1 MVWLGAE
8 YMKIRVSDYLAKRIA
23 EAGVRH
29 VFMISGGGAMHLND
43 AIGKNKDLEYVC
55 NHHEQ
60 ACAIAV
66 EGYART
72 TGNLGVAIVTS
83 GPGGTNTMTGVL
95 GLWLDSIP
103 GMFISG
109 QIKYSTTVE
118 STGLPLRQL
127 GDQEANIVAIVQSIT
142 KYAVMVRDPNSIRY
156 HFEKA
161 LYLARNGRP
170 GPVWLDIPLDV
181 QAAMIEED
189 ELLPYSQAEDRIYFD
204 PELIK
209 AQATSIIERL
219 RAAERPVFLA
229 GNGIRLAGA
238 MDLFHEVI
246 DLLGVP
252 VQTGMGGND
261 VIYSDHPLFFGR
273 PSVTGDRSS
282 NFIIQNADVLLT
294 IGVRLGV
301 RTVSYLFKAFARAA
315 YRIVVDIDPVELKK
329 PTIFP
334 DMPIHCD
341 AKALLEEMARQ
352 LRGNPLPR
360 KENWLEWC
368 RERRRRYP
376 SVTPEWRAQKDY
388 VNSFHFVDI
397 LSGELAPSDVIVLAN
412 GAANTCT
419 FQAVKLK
426 KGQRLFTNSG
436 CASMG
441 YDLPAAIG
449 ACFANDRK
457 RVICIAGDG
466 SIQMNLQELQTIVHH
481 NLPIKIFLL
490 NNSGYTSIRLTQDA
504 YFPGK
509 YIAADPSS
517 GVTFPDIQ
525 KICAAYGIPSN
536 HAANHGELLEK
547 IRETLASFGPAL
559 CEIMMSPDQLL
570 YPKLASEIKPD
581 GTMVSK
587 PLEDMFPF
595 LDRAEFLE
603 NMLIEPWDSNQ

>member
-1 MVWLGAE
+1 
-8 YMKIRVSDYLAKRIA
+8 MKIRVADYLAKRIA

-29 VFMISGGGAMHLND
+29 VFMVSGGGAMHLND
-43 AIGKNKDLEYVC
+43 AIGKNKNIEYVC

-66 EGYART
+66 EGYARV
-72 TGNLGVAIVTS
+72 TGNVGVAVVTS
-83 GPGGTNTMTGVL
+83 GPGGTNAVTGVL

-109 QIKYSTTVE
+109 QIKYGTTVE
-118 STGLPLRQL
+118 SSGLPLRQL
-127 GDQEANIVAIVQSIT
+127 GDQEANIIEIVKSIT
-142 KYAVMVRDPNSIRY
+142 KYAVMVRDPKSIRY

-181 QAAMIEED
+181 QAAMVEED
-189 ELLPYSQAEDRIYFD
+189 ELLLYSQAEDRICFD
-204 PELIK
+204 SETLK
-209 AQATSIIERL
+209 AQAAEIIERV
-219 RAAERPVFLA
+219 RTAKRPVFLA

-238 MDLFHEVI
+238 MDIFHEVV

-252 VQTGMGGND
+252 VQTAMGGND
-261 VIYSDHPLFFGR
+261 VIHSDHELFFGR

-282 NFIIQNADVLLT
+282 NFIVQNSDLLLA
-294 IGVRLGV
+294 IGARLGV
-301 RTVSYLFKAFARAA
+301 RTVSYLFKAFARDA
-315 YRIVVDIDPVELKK
+315 YRIVVDVDSAELKK

-334 DMPIHCD
+334 DMPVHCD
-341 AKALLEEMARQ
+341 AKMLLEEMAHQ
-352 LRGNPLPR
+352 LRGKPLHR
-360 KENWLEWC
+360 KIDWIEWC
-368 RERRRRYP
+368 KERRRRYP
-376 SVTPEWRAQKDY
+376 SVTPEWRAQKNL
-388 VNSFHFVDI
+388 VNSFYFADM
-397 LSGELAPSDVIVLAN
+397 LTSETSANDVIVLAN

-419 FQAVKLK
+419 FQAAKLK
-426 KGQRLFTNSG
+426 QGQRLFTNSG

-457 RVICIAGDG
+457 RVVCIAGDG

-481 NLPIKIFLL
+481 KLPIKIFLL
-490 NNSGYTSIRLTQDA
+490 NNNGYTSIRLTQDA
-504 YFPGK
+504 YFPGD

-525 KICAAYGIPSN
+525 KICAVYGIPSN
-536 HAANHGELLEK
+536 KAENHQELQEK
-547 IRETLASFGPAL
+547 IRQTLAISGPAL
-559 CEIMMSPDQLL
+559 CEIMMASDQPL
-570 YPKLASEIKPD
+570 YPKLASVVKPD

-595 LDRAEFLE
+595 LEREEFMG
-603 NMLIEPWDSNQ
+603 NMIIEPWDNQ

>member
-1 MVWLGAE
+1 
-8 YMKIRVSDYLAKRIA
+8 MKIRVSDYLAKRIA

-43 AIGKNKDLEYVC
+43 AIGKNKDLEYIC

-72 TGNLGVAIVTS
+72 SGNLGVAVVTS
-83 GPGGTNTMTGVL
+83 GPGGTNTVTGVL

-109 QIKYSTTVE
+109 QIKYGTTVE

-142 KYAVMVRDPNSIRY
+142 KYAVMVRDPMSIRY

-189 ELLPYSQAEDRIYFD
+189 ELLPYSQAEDRICFD
-204 PELIK
+204 PAIVK
-209 AQATSIIERL
+209 AQAASIIERL
-219 RAAERPVFLA
+219 RVAERPVFLA

-238 MDLFHEVI
+238 MELFHEVI

-261 VIYSDHPLFFGR
+261 VIHSDHPLFFGR

-282 NFIIQNADVLLT
+282 NFIIQNSDVLLT

-315 YRIVVDIDPVELKK
+315 YRIVVDVDPVELKK
-329 PTIFP
+329 PTIYP

-341 AKALLEEMARQ
+341 AKVLLEEMAGQ

-360 KENWLEWC
+360 KEGWIEWC

-376 SVTPEWRAQKDY
+376 SVTPEWRAQKDF
-388 VNSFHFVDI
+388 VNSFHFVDT
-397 LSGELAPSDVIVLAN
+397 LCGELAASDVIVLAN

-419 FQAVKLK
+419 FQAARLK

-457 RVICIAGDG
+457 RVVCIAGDG

-481 NLPIKIFLL
+481 RLPIKIFLL
-490 NNSGYTSIRLTQDA
+490 NNNGYTSIRLTQDA
-504 YFPGK
+504 YFPGD

-517 GVTFPDIQ
+517 GVSFPDIQ

-536 HAANHGELLEK
+536 RAANHDELLES
-547 IRETLASFGPAL
+547 IRQALAEPGPAL
-559 CEIMMSPDQLL
+559 CEIMMSPDQPL
-570 YPKLASEIKPD
+570 YPKLASEVKPD

-595 LDRAEFLE
+595 LERAEFLE
-603 NMLIEPWDSNQ
+603 NMLIEPWDSSK

>member
-1 MVWLGAE
+1 
-8 YMKIRVSDYLAKRIA
+8 MKIRVSDYLAKRIA

-29 VFMISGGGAMHLND
+29 VFMIAGGGAMHLND

-72 TGNLGVAIVTS
+72 TGNLGVTVVTS
-83 GPGGTNTMTGVL
+83 GPGGTNTLTGVL

-109 QIKYSTTVE
+109 QIKYDTTVE
-118 STGLPLRQL
+118 SSGLPLRQL
-127 GDQEANIVAIVQSIT
+127 GDQEANIIAIVKSIT
-142 KYAVMVRDPNSIRY
+142 KYAVMVRDPKSIRY

-161 LYLARNGRP
+161 LYLSFNGRP

-189 ELLPYSQAEDRIYFD
+189 ELLPYSQAEDRICFD
-204 PELIK
+204 AEVVK
-209 AQATSIIERL
+209 VQAASIIERL
-219 RAAERPVFLA
+219 RAAERPVFMA

-238 MDLFHEVI
+238 MDLFHEVV

-252 VQTGMGGND
+252 VQTAMGGND
-261 VIYSDHPLFFGR
+261 VIHSDHPLFFGR

-315 YRIVVDIDPVELKK
+315 YRIVVDIDPAELKK

-334 DMPIHCD
+334 DMPVHCD
-341 AKALLEEMARQ
+341 AKVLLEEMARQ
-352 LRGNPLPR
+352 LRCNPLPR
-360 KENWLEWC
+360 KEHWIEWC
-368 RERRRRYP
+368 QERRRRYP
-376 SVTPEWRAQKDY
+376 SVTPEWRTQKDY
-388 VNSFHFVDI
+388 VNPFHFVDT
-397 LSGELAPSDVIVLAN
+397 LSDELAPSDVIILAN
-412 GAANTCT
+412 GSANTCT
-419 FQAVKLK
+419 FQAIKLK

-481 NLPIKIFLL
+481 KLPIKIFLL
-490 NNSGYTSIRLTQDA
+490 NNNGYTSIRLTQDA
-504 YFPGK
+504 YFPGD

-517 GVTFPDIQ
+517 GVSFPDIQ

-536 HAANHGELLEK
+536 QVANHEGLLER
-547 IRETLASFGPAL
+547 IHQTLVTPGPAL
-559 CEIMMSPDQLL
+559 CEIMMSPDQPL
-570 YPKLASEIKPD
+570 YPKLASEVKPD

-603 NMLIEPWDSNQ
+603 NMLIDPWDSSK

>member
-1 MVWLGAE
+1 
-8 YMKIRVSDYLAKRIA
+8 MKIKVADYLAKRIA

-43 AIGKNKDLEYVC
+43 AIGRNKDLEYVC

-66 EGYART
+66 EGYSRT
-72 TGNLGVAIVTS
+72 TGNLGVAVVTS
-83 GPGGTNTMTGVL
+83 GPGGTNTLTGVL

-109 QIKYSTTVE
+109 QIKYGTTVE

-127 GDQEANIVAIVQSIT
+127 GDQEANIIAIVRSIT

-181 QAAMIEED
+181 QATIIDED
-189 ELLPYSQAEDRIYFD
+189 ELLPYSLAEDRICFD
-204 PELIK
+204 LETVK
-209 AQATSIIERL
+209 AQAAIIIERI

-252 VQTGMGGND
+252 EQTGMGGND
-261 VIYSDHPLFFGR
+261 VIHSDHPLFFGR

-315 YRIVVDIDPVELKK
+315 YKIIVDIDPAELKK

-334 DMPIHCD
+334 DMPVHCD
-341 AKALLEEMARQ
+341 AKSLLEEMARQ
-352 LRGNPLPR
+352 LRGSPLSH
-360 KENWLEWC
+360 KENWIEWC

-376 SVTPEWRAQKDY
+376 SATLEWRAQKDY
-388 VNSFHFVDI
+388 VNSFHFVDV
-397 LSGELAPSDVIVLAN
+397 LSGELSSSDVIVLAN

-419 FQAVKLK
+419 FQAIKLK
-426 KGQRLFTNSG
+426 KGQRLFTNTG
-436 CASMG
+436 CAAMG

-457 RVICIAGDG
+457 QVICIAGDG

-481 NLPIKIFLL
+481 KLPIKIFLL
-490 NNSGYTSIRLTQDA
+490 NNNGYTSIRLTQDA
-504 YFPGK
+504 YFPGG
-509 YIAADPSS
+509 YVAADPSS
-517 GVTFPDIQ
+517 GVTFPNIQ
-525 KICAAYGIPSN
+525 KICAAYGIQSN
-536 HAANHGELLEK
+536 QAANHEELLEK
-547 IRETLASFGPAL
+547 IRQTLAVPGPAL
-559 CEIMMSPDQLL
+559 CEIMMAPDQLL
-570 YPKLASEIKPD
+570 YPKLASEVKPD
-581 GTMVSK
+581 GTMISK
-587 PLEDMFPF
+587 PLEDMYPF

-603 NMLIEPWDSNQ
+603 NMLIEPWDSSK

>member
-1 MVWLGAE
+1 
-8 YMKIRVSDYLAKRIA
+8 MKIKVADYLAKRIA

-43 AIGKNKDLEYVC
+43 AIGRNKDLEYVC

-66 EGYART
+66 EGYSRT

-83 GPGGTNTMTGVL
+83 GPGGTNTLTGVL

-109 QIKYSTTVE
+109 QIKYGTTVE
-118 STGLPLRQL
+118 STGLLLRQL
-127 GDQEANIVAIVQSIT
+127 GDQEANIIAIVRSIT
-142 KYAVMVRDPNSIRY
+142 KYAVMVRDPKSIRY

-181 QAAMIEED
+181 QATMIDED
-189 ELLPYSQAEDRIYFD
+189 ELLPYSLAEDRICFD
-204 PELIK
+204 LETIK
-209 AQATSIIERL
+209 AQAAIIIERI

-261 VIYSDHPLFFGR
+261 VIHSDHPLFFGR

-315 YRIVVDIDPVELKK
+315 YKIIVDIDPAELKK

-334 DMPIHCD
+334 DMPVHCD
-341 AKALLEEMARQ
+341 AKILLEEMARQ
-352 LRGNPLPR
+352 LRGTPLSR
-360 KENWLEWC
+360 KENWIEWC

-388 VNSFHFVDI
+388 VNSFHFVDV
-397 LSGELAPSDVIVLAN
+397 LSGELSSSDVIVLAN

-419 FQAVKLK
+419 FQAIKLK
-426 KGQRLFTNSG
+426 KGQRLFTNTG
-436 CASMG
+436 CAAMG

-457 RVICIAGDG
+457 QVICIAGDG

-481 NLPIKIFLL
+481 KLPIKIFLL
-490 NNSGYTSIRLTQDA
+490 NNNGYTSIRLTQDA
-504 YFPGK
+504 YFPGG
-509 YIAADPSS
+509 YVAADPSS

-525 KICAAYGIPSN
+525 KICAAYGIQSN
-536 HAANHGELLEK
+536 QAANHEELLEK
-547 IRETLASFGPAL
+547 IRQTLAVPGPAL
-559 CEIMMSPDQLL
+559 CEIMMAPDQLL
-570 YPKLASEIKPD
+570 YPKLASEVKPD
-581 GTMVSK
+581 GTMISK
-587 PLEDMFPF
+587 PLEDMYPF

-603 NMLIEPWDSNQ
+603 NMLIEPWDSSK

>member
-1 MVWLGAE
+1 
-8 YMKIRVSDYLAKRIA
+8 MKIRVSDYLAKRIA

-43 AIGKNKDLEYVC
+43 AIGKNKDLEYIC

-66 EGYART
+66 EGYARI
-72 TGNLGVAIVTS
+72 TGNLGVAVVTS
-83 GPGGTNTMTGVL
+83 GPGGTNTLTGVL

-109 QIKYSTTVE
+109 QIKYGTTVE

-127 GDQEANIVAIVQSIT
+127 GDQEANIIAIVESIT
-142 KYAVMVRDPNSIRY
+142 KYAVMVRDPKSIRY

-181 QAAMIEED
+181 QAAMIDAD
-189 ELLPYSQAEDRIYFD
+189 ELLPYSLAEDRICFD
-204 PELIK
+204 PETVQT
-209 AQATSIIERL
+209 QAATIIERL

-238 MDLFHEVI
+238 MALFHEVI

-252 VQTGMGGND
+252 VQTAMGGND
-261 VIYSDHPLFFGR
+261 VIHSDHPLFLGR

-282 NFIIQNADVLLT
+282 NFIIQNADALLT

-315 YRIVVDIDPVELKK
+315 YKIVVDIDPAELKK

-334 DMPIHCD
+334 DMPVHCD
-341 AKALLEEMARQ
+341 AKVLLEEMARQ
-352 LRGNPLPR
+352 LRGKPLPR
-360 KENWLEWC
+360 KESWIEWC

-388 VNSFHFVDI
+388 VNSFHFVDT
-397 LSGELAPSDVIVLAN
+397 LSDELVPDDVVVLAN

-419 FQAVKLK
+419 FQAIKLK
-426 KGQRLFTNSG
+426 QGQRLFTNSG

-449 ACFANDRK
+449 ACLANDRK

-466 SIQMNLQELQTIVHH
+466 SIQMNLQELQTIAHH
-481 NLPIKIFLL
+481 KLPIKIFLL
-490 NNSGYTSIRLTQDA
+490 NNNGYTSIRLTQDA
-504 YFPGK
+504 YFPGG

-517 GVTFPDIQ
+517 GVSFPDMQ
-525 KICAAYGIPSN
+525 KLCAAYDIPSN
-536 HAANHGELLEK
+536 RAANHDELLEK
-547 IRETLASFGPAL
+547 IRQTLAVPGPAL
-559 CEIMMSPDQLL
+559 CEIMMASDQPL

-587 PLEDMFPF
+587 PLEDMYPF
-595 LDRAEFLE
+595 LDRTEFME
-603 NMLIEPWDSNQ
+603 NMLIEPWDGSK

>member
-1 MVWLGAE
+1 
-8 YMKIRVSDYLAKRIA
+8 MKIKVADYLAKRIA

-43 AIGKNKDLEYVC
+43 AIGKNKDLKYVC

-66 EGYART
+66 EGYSRT
-72 TGNLGVAIVTS
+72 TGNLGVAVVTG
-83 GPGGTNTMTGVL
+83 GPGGTNTLTGVL

-103 GMFISG
+103 GMIISG

-127 GDQEANIVAIVQSIT
+127 GDQEANIIAIVRSIT
-142 KYAVMVRDPNSIRY
+142 KYAVMVRDPQSIRY

-181 QAAMIEED
+181 QAAMIDED
-189 ELLPYSQAEDRIYFD
+189 ELLPYSLAEDRICFD
-204 PELIK
+204 LEIVK
-209 AQATSIIERL
+209 AQAANIIERI

-261 VIYSDHPLFFGR
+261 VIHSDHPLFFGR

-315 YRIVVDIDPVELKK
+315 YKIIVDIDPAELKK

-334 DMPIHCD
+334 DMPVHCD
-341 AKALLEEMARQ
+341 AKILLEEMARQ
-352 LRGNPLPR
+352 LRGSPVPQ
-360 KENWLEWC
+360 KENWIEWC
-368 RERRRRYP
+368 HERRRRYP

-397 LSGELAPSDVIVLAN
+397 LSGELTSGDVIVLAN

-419 FQAVKLK
+419 FQAIKLK
-426 KGQRLFTNSG
+426 KGQRLFTNTG
-436 CASMG
+436 CAAMG

-449 ACFANDRK
+449 ACFANDHK
-457 RVICIAGDG
+457 QVICIAGDG

-481 NLPIKIFLL
+481 KLPIKIFLL
-490 NNSGYTSIRLTQDA
+490 NNNGYTSIRLTQDA
-504 YFPGK
+504 YFPGG
-509 YIAADPSS
+509 YVAADPSS

-525 KICAAYGIPSN
+525 KICAAYGIQSN
-536 HAANHGELLEK
+536 QAANHEELLEK
-547 IRETLASFGPAL
+547 IRQTLAVPGPAL
-559 CEIMMSPDQLL
+559 CEVMMAPNQPL
-570 YPKLASEIKPD
+570 YPKLASEVKPD

-587 PLEDMFPF
+587 PLEDMYPF
-595 LDRAEFLE
+595 LDRAEFME
-603 NMLIEPWDSNQ
+603 NMLIEPWDSRK

>member
-1 MVWLGAE
+1 
-8 YMKIRVSDYLAKRIA
+8 MKIRVADYLAKRIA

-29 VFMISGGGAMHLND
+29 VFMVSGGGAMHLND
-43 AIGKNKDLEYVC
+43 AIGKNKDIEYVC

-66 EGYART
+66 EGYARV
-72 TGNLGVAIVTS
+72 TGNLGVAVVTS
-83 GPGGTNTMTGVL
+83 GPGGTNAVTGVL

-109 QIKYSTTVE
+109 QIKYGTTVE

-127 GDQEANIVAIVQSIT
+127 GDQEANIIDIVKSIT
-142 KYAVMVRDPNSIRY
+142 KYAVMVRDPKSIRY

-181 QAAMIEED
+181 QAALVDES
-189 ELLPYSQAEDRIYFD
+189 ELLPYSQAEDRICFD
-204 PELIK
+204 PEIVK

-219 RAAERPVFLA
+219 RGAKRPVFLA

-238 MDLFHEVI
+238 MDIFHEVI

-252 VQTGMGGND
+252 VQTAMGGND
-261 VIYSDHPLFFGR
+261 VIHSDHDLFFGR

-282 NFIIQNADVLLT
+282 NFIIQNSDVLLT
-294 IGVRLGV
+294 IGARLGV
-301 RTVSYLFKAFARAA
+301 RTVSYLFKAFAREA
-315 YRIVVDIDPVELKK
+315 YRIVVDIDSVELKK

-334 DMPIHCD
+334 SMPVHCD
-341 AKALLEEMARQ
+341 AKTLLEEMARQ
-352 LRGNPLPR
+352 LRGKLLPR
-360 KENWLEWC
+360 KQDWIEWC
-368 RERRRRYP
+368 RERRIRYP

-388 VNSFHFVDI
+388 VNSFHFADI
-397 LSGELAPSDVIVLAN
+397 LSGESSSGDVIVLAN

-419 FQAVKLK
+419 FQAAKLK

-441 YDLPAAIG
+441 YDLPASIG

-457 RVICIAGDG
+457 QVICIAGDG

-481 NLPIKIFLL
+481 KLPIKIFLL
-490 NNSGYTSIRLTQDA
+490 NNNGYTSIRLTQDA
-504 YFPGK
+504 YFPGG

-525 KICAAYGIPSN
+525 KICTAYGIASYR
-536 HAANHGELLEK
+536 ATNHGELQGK
-547 IRETLASFGPAL
+547 IRQTLAEQGPAL
-559 CEIMMSPDQLL
+559 CEIIMASDQPL
-570 YPKLASEIKPD
+570 YPKLASEVKPD

-595 LDRAEFLE
+595 LDRAEFSG
-603 NMLIEPWDSNQ
+603 NMIIKQWDGNEIKGT

>member
-1 MVWLGAE
+1 
-8 YMKIRVSDYLAKRIA
+8 MKIRVADYLAKRIA
-23 EAGVRH
+23 AAGVRH
-29 VFMISGGGAMHLND
+29 VFMVSGGGAMHLND
-43 AIGKNKDLEYVC
+43 AVGKNKDIEYIC

-66 EGYART
+66 EGYARV
-72 TGNLGVAIVTS
+72 TGNVGVAVVTS
-83 GPGGTNTMTGVL
+83 GPGGTNAVTGVL

-109 QIKYSTTVE
+109 QIRYGTTVE

-127 GDQEANIVAIVQSIT
+127 GDQEANIIAIVKSIT

-161 LYLARNGRP
+161 LYLARHGRP

-181 QAAMIEED
+181 QAAMVEED
-189 ELLPYSQAEDRIYFD
+189 ALLPYSEAEDRICFD
-204 PELIK
+204 PALVSK
-209 AQATSIIERL
+209 Q
-219 RAAERPVFLA
+219 AAEIIQRVREAKRPLFLA

-238 MDLFHEVI
+238 MDIFNEVVE
-246 DLLGVP
+246 LLGIP
-252 VQTGMGGND
+252 VQTAMGGND
-261 VIYSDHPLFFGR
+261 VIHSDHELFFGR

-282 NFIIQNADVLLT
+282 NFIVQNTDLLLA
-294 IGVRLGV
+294 IGARLGV
-301 RTVSYLFKAFARAA
+301 RTVSYLFKAFARDA
-315 YRIVVDIDPVELKK
+315 YRIVVDIDPAELKK
-329 PTIFP
+329 PTIYP
-334 DMPIHCD
+334 DMPVHCD
-341 AKALLEEMARQ
+341 ARVLLEEMARQ
-352 LRGNPLPR
+352 LRGKPVPR
-360 KENWLEWC
+360 KTEWIEWC
-368 RERRRRYP
+368 GERRRRYP
-376 SVTPEWRAQKDY
+376 SITPEWREQKDF
-388 VNSFHFVDI
+388 VNSFY
-397 LSGELAPSDVIVLAN
+397 LADTLTREASAEDVFVLAN

-419 FQAVKLK
+419 FQAAKLK

-449 ACFANDRK
+449 ACFANGRK

-481 NLPIKIFLL
+481 KLPIKIFLL
-490 NNSGYTSIRLTQDA
+490 NNNGYTSIRLTQDA
-504 YFPGK
+504 YFPGD

-536 HAANHGELLEK
+536 KALNHQDLPEK
-547 IRETLASFGPAL
+547 IRQTLATPGPAL
-559 CEIMMSPDQLL
+559 CEVMMSPDQPLF
-570 YPKLASEIKPD
+570 PKLASEVKPD

-595 LDRAEFLE
+595 LDRAEFRE
-603 NMLIEPWDSNQ
+603 NMIIESWDSSK

>member
-1 MVWLGAE
+1 
-8 YMKIRVSDYLAKRIA
+8 MKIRVADYLAKRIA

-29 VFMISGGGAMHLND
+29 VFMISGGGAMHLDD
-43 AIGKNKDLEYVC
+43 AIGKNKNLEYVC

-66 EGYART
+66 EGYARV
-72 TGNLGVAIVTS
+72 TGNIGVAVVTS
-83 GPGGTNTMTGVL
+83 GPGGTNTLTGVL

-109 QIKYSTTVE
+109 QIKYGTTVE

-127 GDQEANIVAIVQSIT
+127 GDQEANIIAIVKSIT
-142 KYAVMVRDPNSIRY
+142 KYAVMVKDPNSIRY

-181 QAAMIEED
+181 QAAMVEED
-189 ELLPYSQAEDRIYFD
+189 ELLPYSQAEDRICFD
-204 PELIK
+204 PEIVK
-209 AQATSIIERL
+209 AQAASIIERL
-219 RAAERPVFLA
+219 RAAKRPVLLA

-238 MDLFHEVI
+238 MEVFHEVV

-252 VQTGMGGND
+252 VQTAMGGND
-261 VIYSDHPLFFGR
+261 VIHSDHELFFGR

-282 NFIIQNADVLLT
+282 NFIVQNSDVLLA
-294 IGVRLGV
+294 IGARLGV
-301 RTVSYLFKAFARAA
+301 RTVSYLFKAFAREA
-315 YRIVVDIDPVELKK
+315 YRIVVDVDSAELKK
-329 PTIFP
+329 PTIYP
-334 DMPIHCD
+334 DMPVHCD
-341 AKALLEEMARQ
+341 AKILLEEMARL

-360 KENWLEWC
+360 KNEWIEWC

-376 SVTPEWRAQKDY
+376 SVTEEWRAQKDF
-388 VNSFHFVDI
+388 VNSFH
-397 LSGELAPSDVIVLAN
+397 LADTLTRESSADDVFVLAN

-419 FQAVKLK
+419 FQAAKLK

-449 ACFANDRK
+449 ACFANERK

-481 NLPIKIFLL
+481 KLPIKIFML
-490 NNSGYTSIRLTQDA
+490 NNNGYTSIRLTQDA
-504 YFPGK
+504 YFPGE
-509 YIAADPSS
+509 YIAADPTS

-536 HAANHGELLEK
+536 KAANHQELQEK
-547 IRETLASFGPAL
+547 IRETLAVSGPAL
-559 CEIMMSPDQLL
+559 CEIMMSPDQPL
-570 YPKLASEIKPD
+570 YPKLASEVRSD

-603 NMLIEPWDSNQ
+603 NMAIEPWDSNK

>member
-1 MVWLGAE
+1 
-8 YMKIRVSDYLAKRIA
+8 MKIKVADYLAKRIA

-43 AIGKNKDLEYVC
+43 AIGRNKDLEYVC

-66 EGYART
+66 EGYSRT

-83 GPGGTNTMTGVL
+83 GPGGTNTLTGVL

-109 QIKYSTTVE
+109 QIKYGTTVE

-127 GDQEANIVAIVQSIT
+127 GDQEANIIAIVRSIT
-142 KYAVMVRDPNSIRY
+142 KYAVMVRDPKSIRY

-181 QAAMIEED
+181 QAAMIDED
-189 ELLPYSQAEDRIYFD
+189 ELLPYSLAEDRICFD
-204 PELIK
+204 LETVK
-209 AQATSIIERL
+209 AQAAIIIERI

-238 MDLFHEVI
+238 MDPFHEVI

-261 VIYSDHPLFFGR
+261 VIHSDHPLFFGR

-315 YRIVVDIDPVELKK
+315 YKIIVDIDPAELKK

-341 AKALLEEMARQ
+341 AKILLEEMARQ
-352 LRGNPLPR
+352 LRGSPLPR
-360 KENWLEWC
+360 KENWIGWC
-368 RERRRRYP
+368 RERRHRYP
-376 SVTPEWRAQKDY
+376 SVTPEWRAQKSY

-397 LSGELAPSDVIVLAN
+397 LSGELSSSDVIVLAN

-419 FQAVKLK
+419 FQAIKLK
-426 KGQRLFTNSG
+426 KGQRLFTNTG
-436 CASMG
+436 CAAMG

-457 RVICIAGDG
+457 QVICIAGDG

-481 NLPIKIFLL
+481 KLPIKIFLL
-490 NNSGYTSIRLTQDA
+490 NNNGYTSIRLTQDA
-504 YFPGK
+504 YFPGG
-509 YIAADPSS
+509 YVAADPSS

-525 KICAAYGIPSN
+525 KICAAYGIQSN
-536 HAANHGELLEK
+536 QAANHEELLEK
-547 IRETLASFGPAL
+547 IRQTLAVPGPAL
-559 CEIMMSPDQLL
+559 CEIMMAPDQLL
-570 YPKLASEIKPD
+570 YPKLASEVKPD
-581 GTMVSK
+581 GTMISK
-587 PLEDMFPF
+587 PLEDMYPF

-603 NMLIEPWDSNQ
+603 NMLIDPWDSSK

>member
-1 MVWLGAE
+1 
-8 YMKIRVSDYLAKRIA
+8 MKIKVADYLAKRIA

-43 AIGKNKDLEYVC
+43 AIGRNKDLEYVC

-66 EGYART
+66 EGYSRT

-83 GPGGTNTMTGVL
+83 GPGGTNTLTGVL

-109 QIKYSTTVE
+109 QIKYGTTVE

-127 GDQEANIVAIVQSIT
+127 GDQEANIIAIVRSIT
-142 KYAVMVRDPNSIRY
+142 KYAVMVRDPKSIRY

-181 QAAMIEED
+181 QAAMINED
-189 ELLPYSQAEDRIYFD
+189 ELLPYSLAEDRICFD
-204 PELIK
+204 LEPVK
-209 AQATSIIERL
+209 AQAAIIIERI

-261 VIYSDHPLFFGR
+261 VIHSDHPLFFGR

-315 YRIVVDIDPVELKK
+315 YKIIVDIDPVELKK

-334 DMPIHCD
+334 DMPVHCD
-341 AKALLEEMARQ
+341 AKILLEEIARQ
-352 LRGNPLPR
+352 LRGSPLPR
-360 KENWLEWC
+360 KENWIEWC

-388 VNSFHFVDI
+388 VNSFHFVDV
-397 LSGELAPSDVIVLAN
+397 LSGELSSSDVIVLAN

-419 FQAVKLK
+419 FQAIKLK
-426 KGQRLFTNSG
+426 KGQRLFTNTG
-436 CASMG
+436 CAAMG

-457 RVICIAGDG
+457 QVICIAGDG

-481 NLPIKIFLL
+481 KLPIKIFLL
-490 NNSGYTSIRLTQDA
+490 NNNGYTSIRLTQDA
-504 YFPGK
+504 YFPGG
-509 YIAADPSS
+509 YVAADPSS
-517 GVTFPDIQ
+517 GVTFPNIQ
-525 KICAAYGIPSN
+525 KICAAYGIQSN
-536 HAANHGELLEK
+536 QAANHEELLEK
-547 IRETLASFGPAL
+547 IRQTLAVPGPAL
-559 CEIMMSPDQLL
+559 CEIMMAPDQLL
-570 YPKLASEIKPD
+570 YPKLASEVKPD
-581 GTMVSK
+581 GTMISK
-587 PLEDMFPF
+587 PLEDMYPF

-603 NMLIEPWDSNQ
+603 NMLIEPWDSSK

>member
-1 MVWLGAE
+1 
-8 YMKIRVSDYLAKRIA
+8 MKIRVSDYLAKRIA

-29 VFMISGGGAMHLND
+29 VFMISGGGAMYLND

-60 ACAIAV
+60 ACAMAV

-72 TGNLGVAIVTS
+72 TGNLGVAVVTS
-83 GPGGTNTMTGVL
+83 GPGGTNALTGVL

-109 QIKYSTTVE
+109 QIKYGTTVE

-127 GDQEANIVAIVQSIT
+127 GDQEASIIAIVKSIT
-142 KYAVMVRDPNSIRY
+142 KYAMMVRDPKSIRY
-156 HFEKA
+156 HFERA

-181 QAAMIEED
+181 QAAMVD
-189 ELLPYSQAEDRIYFD
+189 ENDLLAYSHAEDRICFD
-204 PELIK
+204 PEIVK
-209 AQATSIIERL
+209 AQASSIIERF

-238 MDLFHEVI
+238 MDIFHEVI
-246 DLLGVP
+246 DLLGIP
-252 VQTGMGGND
+252 VQTAMGGND
-261 VIYSDHPLFFGR
+261 VIHSDHPLFFGR

-282 NFIIQNADVLLT
+282 NFIIQNADVLLS
-294 IGVRLGV
+294 IGARLGV

-315 YRIVVDIDPVELKK
+315 YRIVVDIDPAELKK
-329 PTIFP
+329 PIIFP
-334 DMPIHCD
+334 DMPVHCD
-341 AKALLEEMARQ
+341 AKVLLEEMARQ
-352 LRGNPLPR
+352 LRGNPLSR
-360 KENWLEWC
+360 RENWIEWC
-368 RERRRRYP
+368 RERRCRYP
-376 SVTPEWRAQKDY
+376 SVTPEWRAQKEY
-388 VNSFHFVDI
+388 VNSFHFVDT
-397 LSGELAPSDVIVLAN
+397 LSDEWTSSDVIVLAN

-419 FQAVKLK
+419 FQAAKLK

-481 NLPIKIFLL
+481 KLPIKIFLL
-490 NNSGYTSIRLTQDA
+490 NNNGYTSIRLTQDA
-504 YFPGK
+504 YFPGG

-525 KICAAYGIPSN
+525 KICTAYGIPSN
-536 HAANHGELLEK
+536 RAANHEELLQR
-547 IRETLASFGPAL
+547 IHQTLAEPGPAL
-559 CEIMMSPDQLL
+559 CEIMMSPDQQL
-570 YPKLASEIKPD
+570 YPKLASEVKPD

-595 LDRAEFLE
+595 LDRAEFME
-603 NMLIEPWDSNQ
+603 NMLIEPWDSSK

>member
-1 MVWLGAE
+1 MR
-8 YMKIRVSDYLAKRIA
+8 IRVADYLAKRIA
-23 EAGVRH
+23 ETGVRH
-29 VFMISGGGAMHLND
+29 VFMVSGGGAMHLND
-43 AIGKNKDLEYVC
+43 AIGKNKDIEYVC

-66 EGYART
+66 EGYARV
-72 TGNLGVAIVTS
+72 TGNLGVAVVTS
-83 GPGGTNTMTGVL
+83 GPGGTNAVTGVL

-109 QIKYSTTVE
+109 QIKYGTTVE
-118 STGLPLRQL
+118 SSGLPLRQL
-127 GDQEANIVAIVQSIT
+127 GDQEANIVDIVKSIT
-142 KYAVMVRDPNSIRY
+142 KYAVMVRDPKSVRY

-181 QAAMIEED
+181 QAAMVEED
-189 ELLPYSQAEDRIYFD
+189 ELLPYSQAEDRICFD
-204 PELIK
+204 SEVVK
-209 AQATSIIERL
+209 VQAAHIIEKVRT
-219 RAAERPVFLA
+219 AERPVFLA
-229 GNGIRLAGA
+229 GNGVRLARA
-238 MDLFHEVI
+238 MDVFYEVV

-252 VQTGMGGND
+252 VQTAMGGND
-261 VIYSDHPLFFGR
+261 VIHSNHELFFGR

-282 NFIIQNADVLLT
+282 NFIIQNSDVLLT
-294 IGVRLGV
+294 IGARLGV
-301 RTVSYLFKAFARAA
+301 RTVSYLFKAFARGA
-315 YRIVVDIDPVELKK
+315 YRIVVDVDSAELKK
-329 PTIFP
+329 PTIYP

-341 AKALLEEMARQ
+341 AKVLLEEMARQ
-352 LRGNPLPR
+352 LRGKPLPR
-360 KENWLEWC
+360 KHDWIEWC
-368 RERRRRYP
+368 KERRRRYP
-376 SVTPEWRAQKDY
+376 SVTPEWRAQKDF
-388 VNSFHFVDI
+388 VNSFHFADT
-397 LSGELAPSDVIVLAN
+397 LTTETSAGDVIVLAN

-419 FQAVKLK
+419 FQAAKLK

-449 ACFANDRK
+449 ACFANEQK

-481 NLPIKIFLL
+481 KLPIKIFLL
-490 NNSGYTSIRLTQDA
+490 NNNGYTSIRLTQDA
-504 YFPGK
+504 YFPGN

-525 KICAAYGIPSN
+525 KICGAYGIPSN
-536 HAANHGELLEK
+536 KAENHADLQEK
-547 IRETLASFGPAL
+547 IRQTLAADGPAL
-559 CEIMMSPDQLL
+559 CEIMMSPDQPL
-570 YPKLASEIKPD
+570 YPKLASVVKSD

-595 LDRAEFLE
+595 LDREEFME
-603 NMLIEPWDSNQ
+603 NMVIEPWDNQ